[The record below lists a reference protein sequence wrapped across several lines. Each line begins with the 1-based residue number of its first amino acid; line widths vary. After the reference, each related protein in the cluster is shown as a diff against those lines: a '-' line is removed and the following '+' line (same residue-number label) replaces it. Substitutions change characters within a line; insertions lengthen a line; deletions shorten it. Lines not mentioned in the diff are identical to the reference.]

1 MLLLLSFTDILF
13 IYSCGNYKSWTY
25 KTRYDDVECRRF
37 ETKTTL
43 IHVYKIYIP
52 WFLSIFINHTYAMLT
67 TTSILFLEFDSI
79 DRCFWSVIKR
89 QESEILY
96 HKHRFYTLFT
106 FVKPTFLSL
115 MFQCLRPLL
124 SNVTWRNLWGL
135 KNIFTS
141 WLLQDKIRFKQ
152 KLTNMISFWSHFMSI

>member
-1 MLLLLSFTDILF
+1 MLLLLSFTHILF

-43 IHVYKIYIP
+43 IHVNKIYIP

-89 QESEILY
+89 QESEILD

-106 FVKPTFLSL
+106 F
-115 MFQCLRPLL
+115 LL
-124 SNVTWRNLWGL
+124 SPHFCLWCSNVCAHYLVTSLDE
-135 KNIFTS
+135 IFE
-141 WLLQDKIRFKQ
+141 D
-152 KLTNMISFWSHFMSI
+152 